1 MSIGKVVTLSL
12 HHVSHDA
19 IRGEHRHYAGR
30 VHKRCFSYMRK
41 IFLSRVSFDKLI
53 KVSMGEVGTLSLLP
67 EEESSVT
74 TQTDVME
81 ELEASTDTTQIEFI
95 DEVCTLSSTLADMAL
110 IMVTILTEIF
120 FSRVTFNKLSKV
132 SMGEVGTLSLLP
144 EEESSVTTQTELME
158 ELEERADT
166 TQAEFMEVVYFV
178 KENTNTD
185 SISVASFSLS
195 GSPRLQFQAG
205 ILRDIPFPFS
215 IRQEGFVSDK
225 KEKLI
230 LFFEIKGLC

>member
-1 MSIGKVVTLSL
+1 
-12 HHVSHDA
+12 
-19 IRGEHRHYAGR
+19 
-30 VHKRCFSYMRK
+30 MRK

-144 EEESSVTTQTELME
+144 EEESSVTTQTVFMV
-158 ELEERADT
+158 ELEESTDT
-166 TQAEFMEVVYFV
+166 TQIEFTDEVC
-178 KENTNTD
+178 TLSSTQAD
-185 SISVASFSLS
+185 MALIISLLPFSLT
-195 GSPRLQFQAG
+195 
-205 ILRDIPFPFS
+205 
-215 IRQEGFVSDK
+215 
-225 KEKLI
+225 
-230 LFFEIKGLC
+230 

>member
-1 MSIGKVVTLSL
+1 
-12 HHVSHDA
+12 
-19 IRGEHRHYAGR
+19 
-30 VHKRCFSYMRK
+30 MRE

-95 DEVCTLSSTLADMAL
+95 DEVCTLSSTQAGMAL

-120 FSRVTFNKLSKV
+120 FSRVTFNKLSNV

-205 ILRDIPFPFS
+205 MLREIPFPFS
-215 IRQEGFVSDK
+215 IHQEGFVSDK